1 MYQSANVFVVLDPA
15 PARMVEAQAGKRYDS
30 EREPCLTALWS
41 FHLSSSHFI
50 SFHSSSRWGSG
61 PASPTWCCRASSSL
75 LVTLRQ
81 LGEILGRFRFKLIS
95 NSSRKCRSPL
105 PATGFG
111 VSPAEKKE
119 MSRDR
124 GPEEAKRGPRLQQDS
139 TRAPP
144 GLHPD
149 SLFSLSDVGDHLVK
163 GRGALVAPALR
174 PGKTNKRASTIHQ
187 P

>member
-1 MYQSANVFVVLDPA
+1 MSNSALVI
-15 PARMVEAQAGKRYDS
+15 
-30 EREPCLTALWS
+30 
-41 FHLSSSHFI
+41 SSHLI
-50 SFHSSSRWGSG
+50 SFPSSRWGSG

-95 NSSRKCRSPL
+95 NSRRKCRSPL

-124 GPEEAKRGPRLQQDS
+124 GPEEAKRRPRLHQDS

-149 SLFSLSDVGDHLVK
+149 SLSSLADVGDHLVK
-163 GRGALVAPALR
+163 GRGGTGGTGGPSSQAR
-174 PGKTNKRASTIHQ
+174 ENKRASTIHQ